1 MNELRW
7 ILIGCGVVLLFGIYL
22 WGRRGE
28 RGAVA
33 SAGAS
38 RGRPEPQFAA
48 EPADFADDAV
58 AEDDDPEAAFP
69 TEEPISQSPQIVV
82 PRRSEPV
89 TPATE
94 YPAGASARDP
104 RRSRIEPTFTDAGHA
119 GHQDS
124 VDDDEMRTAE
134 LPVDEQVHA
143 PTVSMSNTP
152 PPRRIE
158 RRKII
163 SLRLAAS
170 AQRYTGEELL
180 EAFEAE
186 SLEHG
191 RYDVFHRVHDGASVF
206 CVASMVEPGTFDPDR
221 RAGQNYPGVT
231 LFAQLPGPLPGV
243 HALQDLVTS
252 GKRLQERLGGTLQDD
267 RGVPLTVHR
276 IDKLRQDVVDFERA
290 QLRDSGQRTVT
301 SPPV

>member
-7 ILIGCGVVLLFGIYL
+7 ILIGCGIVLLVGIYL

-28 RGAVA
+28 RGVV
-33 SAGAS
+33 SGAGTA
-38 RGRPEPQFAA
+38 RERPEPQFVSGQ
-48 EPADFADDAV
+48 ADFAHDAV
-58 AEDDDPEAAFP
+58 ADDDSEAA
-69 TEEPISQSPQIVV
+69 TGAEHASDAQQIVV
-82 PRRSEPV
+82 SRRSEPV
-89 TPATE
+89 MPSAE
-94 YPAGASARDP
+94 LPVGASARDP
-104 RRSRIEPTFTDAGHA
+104 RRPRIEPTFTEVGYGGHE
-119 GHQDS
+119 DV
-124 VDDDEMRTAE
+124 VDDEDGRTAE
-134 LPVDEQVHA
+134 LPVDETVHA
-143 PTVSMSNTP
+143 PTVTMSSTP

-170 AQRYTGEELL
+170 AQRYSGEELL
-180 EAFEAE
+180 EAFAAE

-191 RYDVFHRVHDGASVF
+191 RYDVFHRLHDGASVF
-206 CVASMVEPGTFDPDR
+206 CVASMVEPGTFDLER
-221 RAGQNYPGVT
+221 MAGQNYPGVT

-290 QLRDSGQRTVT
+290 QLREGGQRAAT
-301 SPPV
+301 SPPI